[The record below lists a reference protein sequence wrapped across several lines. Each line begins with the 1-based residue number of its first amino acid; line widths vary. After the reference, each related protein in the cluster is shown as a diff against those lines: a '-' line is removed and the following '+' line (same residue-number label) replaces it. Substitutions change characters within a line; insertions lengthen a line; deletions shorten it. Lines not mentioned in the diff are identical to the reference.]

1 MFINRRS
8 VAESKRIIYLGLPI
22 IIGQVLQMS
31 MGFVDTVMAGNLSP
45 EDLAAVAIGSSFMT
59 PVFVFSMG
67 LLMAMNS
74 IISQNLGSGKILEIG
89 RNFRQAVYLS
99 QIMAWI
105 SFFVVRNLEW
115 MMVYLGIEQ
124 QVVDLAQGYIEAM
137 SWGLPAITLYMVF
150 RFFNEGIS
158 ITRPTMYFAFVGLL
172 FNILGNY
179 TLMFGNFGFPALG
192 AVGTGWASSIVAFA
206 MLIGIAIYTLT
217 RKAYEK
223 YQLLSDFRKPDF
235 EYMKEIITIGTPIGI
250 STFMEVSMFATVAL
264 LMGKMGTAIVA
275 GHQIAINITA
285 LIFMIPLGLSNAI
298 TVRVGQA
305 RGRGDWEGV
314 KRSGFAGIGIT
325 VGIMLV
331 TATMLITIPEFLVG
345 IYTDDSNVQS
355 IAVSLLA
362 MAAIFQISDGLQV
375 SGAGALRGLKDT
387 KIPMIVNFTAYW
399 LIGIPAGY
407 AFGLWLDYGPQGL
420 WVGLIC
426 GLTVAAILHNARFVW
441 FLKKHAQ

>member
-1 MFINRRS
+1 
-8 VAESKRIIYLGLPI
+8 
-22 IIGQVLQMS
+22 
-31 MGFVDTVMAGNLSP
+31 
-45 EDLAAVAIGSSFMT
+45 
-59 PVFVFSMG
+59 
-67 LLMAMNS
+67 
-74 IISQNLGSGKILEIG
+74 
-89 RNFRQAVYLS
+89 
-99 QIMAWI
+99 
-105 SFFVVRNLEW
+105 
-115 MMVYLGIEQ
+115 
-124 QVVDLAQGYIEAM
+124 
-137 SWGLPAITLYMVF
+137 
-150 RFFNEGIS
+150 
-158 ITRPTMYFAFVGLL
+158 
-172 FNILGNY
+172 
-179 TLMFGNFGFPALG
+179 
-192 AVGTGWASSIVAFA
+192 
-206 MLIGIAIYTLT
+206 
-217 RKAYEK
+217 
-223 YQLLSDFRKPDF
+223 
-235 EYMKEIITIGTPIGI
+235 
-250 STFMEVSMFATVAL
+250 MFATVAL

>member
-206 MLIGIAIYTLT
+206 MLIGIAIYTLS